1 MIVGLLITVLLWCSL
16 SMGEGGLRT
25 VGIGL
30 LGEMLKELLQRSFY
44 RRRLEGKGW
53 FGEVGFWGFG
63 EGLEMGYYGDL
74 CLYLGGCY
82 YVELF

>member
-30 LGEMLKELLQRSFY
+30 LGEMLIELLQRSFY
-44 RRRLEGKGW
+44 WRRVEGKGW
-53 FGEVGFWGFG
+53 FRRGWVLGVWRL
-63 EGLEMGYYGDL
+63 GLEMGYNGDL

-82 YVELF
+82 VGCF